1 MRVRKRDNSIQEF
14 SKEKII
20 IAVGKA
26 MKAGGHYS
34 EKLAQKIADDVVERF
49 KDIDI
54 IPICDIEIAVFD
66 ALVRHGKK
74 HIARL
79 YEGYRAIREFQRNI
93 ENETDKQIMSMLDGK
108 DEYWTT

>member
-49 KDIDI
+49 KDTDI

-74 HIARL
+74 T
-79 YEGYRAIREFQRNI
+79 Y
-93 ENETDKQIMSMLDGK
+93 S
-108 DEYWTT
+108 